1 MATINERTNKA
12 GQKRYTVQIRLK
24 GARPVTKTFQTKG
37 EANAYIQDMES
48 DIRHGRHL
56 PAQEAER
63 RTLAEL
69 IARYLESPDFNDKA
83 PNTRYCQKAQL
94 EYWRRELGH
103 KTLSALTT
111 PVIADERDRLLQGTT
126 QRKTGGKLRPEV
138 RYAGKQ
144 ATEGVESAQRSPATC
159 NRYLAALSHCLTY
172 GQMQLNWIAVNPCR
186 AVKKSKEPKGR
197 VRVLTD
203 EERGV
208 LLAAG
213 KSSKNKTLYP
223 FLILALSTG
232 CRKNEILHLR
242 WPDIDFTRR
251 TITIQES
258 KNGTRRVLPLRGT
271 AETLLEERSRL
282 RRMDTDLVFPGPQ
295 RHGRETQPAAIRN
308 AWDRALTAAGIE
320 DFRVH
325 DLRHCAASAMA
336 MNGASLPE
344 LAALLGHRQ
353 LSMVQRYA
361 HFCEGH
367 GGDLIERMNAAMFD
381 LKGAEGA
388 EEA

>member
-1 MATINERTNKA
+1 MATIIERTTKA
-12 GQKRYTVQIRLK
+12 GQKRFTVQIRLK

-63 RTLAEL
+63 RTLSEL
-69 IARYLESPDFNDKA
+69 IDRYLDSPDFNDKA

-94 EYWRRELGH
+94 EYWRQQLGH
-103 KTLSALTT
+103 KTLSTLTT
-111 PVIADERDRLLQGTT
+111 PVIADERDWLLQGTT
-126 QRKTGGKLRPEV
+126 QRKTGGKLPPAL
-138 RYAGKQ
+138 RYKGKQ
-144 ATEGVESAQRSPATC
+144 KAEDLESAQRSPATC

-172 GQMQLNWIAVNPCR
+172 GQMQLNWIASNPCKM
-186 AVKKSKEPKGR
+186 VKKSKEPKGR
-197 VRVLTD
+197 VRVLTE
-203 EERGV
+203 EERTA
-208 LLAAG
+208 LLEAG
-213 KSSKNKTLYP
+213 RASKNEALYP

-232 CRKNEILHLR
+232 CRKNEILNLR

-251 TITIQES
+251 SITIQES

-271 AETLLEERSRL
+271 AEKLMEERSHL
-282 RRMDTDLVFPGPQ
+282 RRLDTDLVFPGPQ
-295 RHGRETQPAAIRN
+295 RHGRETKPVAIRN

-367 GGDLIERMNAAMFD
+367 GGDLIERMNAALFTT
-381 LKGAEGA
+381 EGRA
-388 EEA
+388 Q